1 MKQMIKPFP
10 RPSQPKNIIPG
21 KKRILRG
28 SFWPKFITAGDSVG
42 APTPLGVLGGIF
54 EANKPAG
61 VMSFFAGVLGREV
74 CFALSLDKLRIF
86 AH

>member
-42 APTPLGVLGGIF
+42 GLGGMF

-61 VMSFFAGVLGREV
+61 VMSLFAGVLGREV